1 MPALQAKND
10 VPVPVTRP
18 AVITTRIT
26 VMNGPEFIVAPPA
39 TNARMA
45 LASNPAPTP
54 APRAPGAVRVP
65 DTKLAS
71 KGVQAATCGARSA
84 TALPDTN
91 VRMALALNPVPMR
104 VLWEKRSVPEIQ
116 PIKLASKA
124 RKAVIFGDRL

>member
-84 TALPDTN
+84 TALPAISAKTE
-91 VRMALALNPVPMR
+91 VASNPAPTL
-104 VLWEKRSVPEIQ
+104 VLRAPSGAQAQAV
-116 PIKLASKA
+116 IKLA
-124 RKAVIFGDRL
+124 